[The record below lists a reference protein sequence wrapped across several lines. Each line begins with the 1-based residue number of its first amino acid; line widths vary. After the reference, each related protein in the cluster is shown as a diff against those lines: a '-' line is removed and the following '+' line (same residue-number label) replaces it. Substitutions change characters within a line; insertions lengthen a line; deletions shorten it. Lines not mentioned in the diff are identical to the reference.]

1 MKNLKSKIVLLC
13 FAVITSVILY
23 SCENEEPINQENRI
37 SLNESDFDLKLVSF
51 DSFGKEFDL
60 PENDIKVFFKKHFDE
75 LLTLDENLEINIL
88 SKKGKKTFVIKPIND
103 TKKSAKQNFA
113 RYETE
118 TICKTCTNES
128 CVSKQLTA
136 AIGEGDID
144 VNITVRVQRFM
155 GVQTGLKVC
164 YDRIPE

>member
-23 SCENEEPINQENRI
+23 SCENEEPINQENSI
-37 SLNESDFDLKLVSF
+37 SLNESEFDLKLVSF

-60 PENDIKVFFKKHFDE
+60 PENDIKFFFKKHFDE

-103 TKKSAKQNFA
+103 TKKSSEQNFA

-128 CVSKQLTA
+128 CVAKQLTKA
-136 AIGEGDID
+136 VGEGDID
-144 VNITVRVQRFM
+144 VNITVRVVRVF